1 MIGRSAIKFSG
12 KKKAVLF
19 CFECG
24 VVYLA
29 DFHFAESKRPIAIG
43 LELFGNVGEV
53 KVSAT
58 VASYLED
65 HLALIATETEPE
77 VTPPISD
84 NVILQLVGAPKL
96 VPDAQ
101 TLFNHPSNKGKLS
114 PYVRSVIIIIN
125 PEKSRIINSIF

>member
-1 MIGRSAIKFSG
+1 M
-12 KKKAVLF
+12 
-19 CFECG
+19 
-24 VVYLA
+24 
-29 DFHFAESKRPIAIG
+29 
-43 LELFGNVGEV
+43 GEV

-114 PYVRSVIIIIN
+114 PYVGSVIIIIN
-125 PEKSRIINSIF
+125 IIIVVIVIIVIIVIINQGTPTYYF